1 VTERGAPVVCL
12 GEALVD
18 LVSEQPVARLAD
30 APSFVPRFGGS
41 VANIAV
47 GAARFGARVSM
58 LGGAGTDD
66 WGRWLREALAA
77 EGVDVSRFRL
87 LDGTPT
93 PHAFV
98 AVSDRGEP
106 SYVFFGEGREAAV
119 AALAEDLD
127 GVITA
132 AEPGVLVLGSDTLNG
147 ESERA
152 VTMSVRA
159 LALERGWLVLYDPNL
174 RPARWPDA
182 KALTEAARAVLPGA
196 ALVKLSGDE
205 AMALTRAS
213 MPSEAARALVRA
225 DAGATVVTLGAEG
238 MLVATTG
245 SPEPVLVRSRPAAAA
260 AAVVDATGAGDS
272 VAAVM
277 AAALART
284 LDPEVAPAVAEL
296 AAGTA
301 RSVVA
306 ERGALAGL
314 PSAREARRELA
325 DVLRERYRPTPA

>member
-1 VTERGAPVVCL
+1 MTERGAPVVCL

-18 LVSEQPVARLAD
+18 LVSEQPVGRLAD

-58 LGGAGTDD
+58 LGGAGTDE
-66 WGRWLREALAA
+66 WGRWLREVLAA

-87 LDGTPT
+87 LDGAPT

-98 AVSDRGEP
+98 AVSDAGEP
-106 SYVFFGEGREAAV
+106 SYAFFGEGRERAVAAV
-119 AALAEDLD
+119 AEHLD

-132 AEPGVLVLGSDTLNG
+132 TEPGVLVLGSDTLNG

-152 VTMSVRA
+152 VTMSAHA

-174 RPARWPDA
+174 RPARWRDA
-182 KALTEAARAVLPGA
+182 EALGEAARAVLPGS
-196 ALVKLSGDE
+196 ALVKLSGEE
-205 AMALTRAS
+205 AMALTDAS
-213 MPSEAARALVRA
+213 TPAEAARALVRA
-225 DAGATVVTLGAEG
+225 DAGAVVVTLGAEG
-238 MLVATTG
+238 LLVATAG
-245 SPEPVLVRSRPAAAA
+245 FPEPVLVSSRPAAA
-260 AAVVDATGAGDS
+260 VDATGAGDA

-277 AAALART
+277 AAALACT
-284 LDPEVAPAVAEL
+284 LDPEVAPAVVEL

-301 RSVVA
+301 RGVVA

-314 PSAREARRELA
+314 PGARRARGELA
-325 DVLRERYRPTPA
+325 SALAERAVPSTQ

>member
-1 VTERGAPVVCL
+1 
-12 GEALVD
+12 
-18 LVSEQPVARLAD
+18 
-30 APSFVPRFGGS
+30 
-41 VANIAV
+41 
-47 GAARFGARVSM
+47 
-58 LGGAGTDD
+58 
-66 WGRWLREALAA
+66 
-77 EGVDVSRFRL
+77 
-87 LDGTPT
+87 
-93 PHAFV
+93 
-98 AVSDRGEP
+98 
-106 SYVFFGEGREAAV
+106 
-119 AALAEDLD
+119 
-127 GVITA
+127 
-132 AEPGVLVLGSDTLNG
+132 VLVLGSDTLNG

-260 AAVVDATGAGDS
+260 AAVAVDATGAGDS